1 MTSATNSKPAVPPLS
16 QITEPTEQG
25 EQMLVAGVAP
35 VTQRDRLSLMALRP
49 MAPRRNPN
57 ASQKPC
63 DHGLFDEVRRDQIDL
78 IDFLNACPTPT
89 LNPEPH
95 TKTKE

>member
-1 MTSATNSKPAVPPLS
+1 MSTATTPHPAVHL
-16 QITEPTEQG
+16 TEPTEQG
-25 EQMLVAGVAP
+25 EQMLVAGIAP
-35 VTQRDRLSLMALRP
+35 VTLRDRLTLMALRP

-78 IDFLNACPTPT
+78 IDFLNASQTT
-89 LNPEPH
+89 KRNPHPA
-95 TKTKE
+95 TKE

>member
-1 MTSATNSKPAVPPLS
+1 MTSAAHPAPAAAL
-16 QITEPTEQG
+16 TEPTEQG

-35 VTQRDRLSLMALRP
+35 VTLSDRLTLIALRP

-78 IDFLNACPTPT
+78 IDFLNASPTT
-89 LNPEPH
+89 KRNPHPD
-95 TKTKE
+95 TKE

>member
-1 MTSATNSKPAVPPLS
+1 
-16 QITEPTEQG
+16 
-25 EQMLVAGVAP
+25 MLVAGVAP
-35 VTQRDRLSLMALRP
+35 VTTRDRLTMMALRP

-78 IDFLNACPTPT
+78 IDFLNACPATNP
-89 LNPEPH
+89 NPEH
-95 TKTKE
+95 KE

>member
-1 MTSATNSKPAVPPLS
+1 MSIATNPKPAAPL
-16 QITEPTEQG
+16 TEPTEQG

-35 VTQRDRLSLMALRP
+35 VTMRDWLTLMALRP
-49 MAPRRNPN
+49 MAPRRNSN

-63 DHGLFDEVRRDQIDL
+63 DHGLFDDVRRDQIDL
-78 IDFLNACPTPT
+78 IDFLNTCPATNP
-89 LNPEPH
+89 NPEPY

>member
-1 MTSATNSKPAVPPLS
+1 MNVTDPKPAAPL
-16 QITEPTEQG
+16 TEPTEQG

-35 VTQRDRLSLMALRP
+35 VTLRDRLSLMALQP

-63 DHGLFDEVRRDQIDL
+63 DHGLFDEVQRDQIDL
-78 IDFLNACPTPT
+78 IDFLNASPTT
-89 LNPEPH
+89 NPRP
-95 TKTKE
+95 KE

>member
-1 MTSATNSKPAVPPLS
+1 MTFAANSKPAARPLN
-16 QITEPTEQG
+16 QITERTEQG
-25 EQMLVAGVAP
+25 EQMLVAGVVP
-35 VTQRDRLSLMALRP
+35 VTLRDRLSLMALRP

-78 IDFLNACPTPT
+78 IDFLNASPTSNR
-89 LNPEPH
+89 NPQ
-95 TKTKE
+95 TKE

>member
-1 MTSATNSKPAVPPLS
+1 MSTAITPQPIAV
-16 QITEPTEQG
+16 QTEPTEQG

-35 VTQRDRLSLMALRP
+35 VTTRDRLTLMALRP

-63 DHGLFDEVRRDQIDL
+63 DHGLFDEGRRDQRHVNVWPDP
-78 IDFLNACPTPT
+78 ARQTQ
-89 LNPEPH
+89 
-95 TKTKE
+95 

>member
-1 MTSATNSKPAVPPLS
+1 M
-16 QITEPTEQG
+16 
-25 EQMLVAGVAP
+25 
-35 VTQRDRLSLMALRP
+35 MALRP

-78 IDFLNACPTPT
+78 IDFLNACPATNP
-89 LNPEPH
+89 NPEH
-95 TKTKE
+95 KE

>member
-1 MTSATNSKPAVPPLS
+1 MTSAATRQPAAL
-16 QITEPTEQG
+16 QTEPTEQG
-25 EQMLVAGVAP
+25 EQMLVAGVVP
-35 VTQRDRLSLMALRP
+35 VTMRDRLTLMALRP

-78 IDFLNACPTPT
+78 IDFLNACPST
-89 LNPEPH
+89 NPEPH

>member
-1 MTSATNSKPAVPPLS
+1 MTSTTHPNPAVPF
-16 QITEPTEQG
+16 TEPTEQG
-25 EQMLVAGVAP
+25 EQMLVAGVVP
-35 VTQRDRLSLMALRP
+35 VTLRDRLTLMALRP

-78 IDFLNACPTPT
+78 IDFLNASPTI
-89 LNPEPH
+89 NRNHEP
-95 TKTKE
+95 KE

>member
-1 MTSATNSKPAVPPLS
+1 MTSVTHPNPAAPL
-16 QITEPTEQG
+16 TEPTEQG

-35 VTQRDRLSLMALRP
+35 VTIRDRLTLMALRP

-63 DHGLFDEVRRDQIDL
+63 DHGLFDEVQRDQIDL
-78 IDFLNACPTPT
+78 IDFLNTCPTADP
-89 LNPEPH
+89 NPEPH

>member
-1 MTSATNSKPAVPPLS
+1 MTSATNSKPAVPPLN
-16 QITEPTEQG
+16 QMTEPTEQG

-35 VTQRDRLSLMALRP
+35 VTIRDRLTLMALRP

-63 DHGLFDEVRRDQIDL
+63 DHGLFDEVRRDQVDL
-78 IDFLNACPTPT
+78 IDFLNASPTPNH
-89 LNPEPH
+89 NPEP
-95 TKTKE
+95 KE

>member
-1 MTSATNSKPAVPPLS
+1 MSTAATPQLKPAVLR
-16 QITEPTEQG
+16 TEPTEQG
-25 EQMLVAGVAP
+25 EQMLVAGVEP
-35 VTQRDRLSLMALRP
+35 VTMRDRLTLMALRP

-78 IDFLNACPTPT
+78 IDFLNASPTTNPD
-89 LNPEPH
+89 PEPH

>member
-1 MTSATNSKPAVPPLS
+1 MSTAAIPKPAAPL
-16 QITEPTEQG
+16 TEPTEQG

-35 VTQRDRLSLMALRP
+35 VTLRDRLSLMTLRP

-63 DHGLFDEVRRDQIDL
+63 DHGLFDEVQRDQIDL
-78 IDFLNACPTPT
+78 IDFLNASPST
-89 LNPEPH
+89 NPNPH
-95 TKTKE
+95 PHEKE

>member
-1 MTSATNSKPAVPPLS
+1 MSTAITPQPVAPL
-16 QITEPTEQG
+16 TEPTEQG

-35 VTQRDRLSLMALRP
+35 VTIRDRLTLMALRP
-49 MAPRRNPN
+49 IAPRRNPN

-78 IDFLNACPTPT
+78 IDFLDACPSTNPTPD
-89 LNPEPH
+89 
-95 TKTKE
+95 TKE

>member
-1 MTSATNSKPAVPPLS
+1 MTTAIHLKPAVAL
-16 QITEPTEQG
+16 TEPTEQG

-35 VTQRDRLSLMALRP
+35 VTLHDRLTLMALRP
-49 MAPRRNPN
+49 MAPRRNRN

-78 IDFLNACPTPT
+78 IDFLNASPTT
-89 LNPEPH
+89 NSNPQN
-95 TKTKE
+95 KE

>member
-1 MTSATNSKPAVPPLS
+1 MTATHPKPAVAL
-16 QITEPTEQG
+16 TEPTEQG

-35 VTQRDRLSLMALRP
+35 VTLRDRLTLMALRP

-78 IDFLNACPTPT
+78 IDFLNASPT
-89 LNPEPH
+89 
-95 TKTKE
+95 TKRNHEHKE

>member
-1 MTSATNSKPAVPPLS
+1 MTSATHPKPAVAL
-16 QITEPTEQG
+16 TEPTGQG

-35 VTQRDRLSLMALRP
+35 VTLRDRLTLMALRP

-63 DHGLFDEVRRDQIDL
+63 DHGLFDEVRREQIDL
-78 IDFLNACPTPT
+78 IDFLNASPTI
-89 LNPEPH
+89 NRNHEP
-95 TKTKE
+95 KE

>member
-1 MTSATNSKPAVPPLS
+1 MTAATPNVVAPAS
-16 QITEPTEQG
+16 EQTEQG
-25 EQMLVAGVAP
+25 EQTLFFGVAP
-35 VTQRDRLSLMALRP
+35 VTMRARLSLMALRP

-78 IDFLNACPTPT
+78 IDFLDACPSTNPTPD
-89 LNPEPH
+89 
-95 TKTKE
+95 TKE

>member
-1 MTSATNSKPAVPPLS
+1 MSAAANSRSNAPL
-16 QITEPTEQG
+16 TEATEQG

-35 VTQRDRLSLMALRP
+35 VTLRDRLTLMALRP

-78 IDFLNACPTPT
+78 IDFLNACPSTD
-89 LNPEPH
+89 LNPQ
-95 TKTKE
+95 TKE

>member
-1 MTSATNSKPAVPPLS
+1 MSIATHPKPPVPL
-16 QITEPTEQG
+16 TEPTEQG
-25 EQMLVAGVAP
+25 EQMLVAGIAP
-35 VTQRDRLSLMALRP
+35 VTLRDRLTVMALRP

-78 IDFLNACPTPT
+78 IDFLNACPTT
-89 LNPEPH
+89 NRNHEH
-95 TKTKE
+95 KE

>member
-1 MTSATNSKPAVPPLS
+1 MTSATHPNPAAPL
-16 QITEPTEQG
+16 TEPTEQG

-35 VTQRDRLSLMALRP
+35 VSLRNRLSLMALRP

-78 IDFLNACPTPT
+78 IDFLNASPTTNPD
-89 LNPEPH
+89 PEPH